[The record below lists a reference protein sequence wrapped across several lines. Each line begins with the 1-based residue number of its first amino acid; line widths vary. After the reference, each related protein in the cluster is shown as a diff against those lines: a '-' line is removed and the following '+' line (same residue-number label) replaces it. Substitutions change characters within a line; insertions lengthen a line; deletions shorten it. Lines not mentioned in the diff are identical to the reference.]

1 MKNFEKL
8 DVIQKYFAREF
19 SVLSKKIRKKFLQL
33 NLPLKMKK
41 KVLKEL
47 AFLPEHKQEDYLNE
61 LEKNK
66 KFTWILVLKILKK
79 ELTQLFD
86 DIR

>member
-66 KFTWILVLKILKK
+66 KFT
-79 ELTQLFD
+79 
-86 DIR
+86 

>member
-8 DVIQKYFAREF
+8 DVIQKYLAREF
-19 SVLSKKIRKKFLQL
+19 SILSKKIREKYLQL

-47 AFLPEHKQEDYLNE
+47 AFLPEDKQEDYLNE
-61 LEKNK
+61 LEKNS
-66 KFTWILVLKILKK
+66 
-79 ELTQLFD
+79 
-86 DIR
+86 

>member
-41 KVLKEL
+41 KVLEEL

-66 KFTWILVLKILKK
+66 KFT
-79 ELTQLFD
+79 
-86 DIR
+86 